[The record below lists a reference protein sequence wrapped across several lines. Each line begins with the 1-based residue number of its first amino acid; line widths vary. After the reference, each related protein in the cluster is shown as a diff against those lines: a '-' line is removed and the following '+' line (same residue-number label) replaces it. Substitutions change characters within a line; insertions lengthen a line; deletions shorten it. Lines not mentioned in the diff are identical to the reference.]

1 MHTLEAPAG
10 TTEPVRRK
18 RRGRLRRSRRAVW
31 AARLIVL
38 ALFLVGWDY
47 VRREIVAEFFVGNPW
62 KVYDILAG
70 WIGSGFIFDHIL
82 YTLSATVLGFFIGAL
97 VAIPLAILLGTNRHL
112 YEVVDPFLNAGYS
125 VPKIAI
131 APLLIIWF
139 GLGLT
144 PKVVLAAAISFFL
157 VFHTSVAGVRDVE
170 RDLTDQVYLFGG
182 TRWTVIRR
190 VILPT
195 MSLQVL
201 NGLRLSFPYAL
212 HGAIIGELIASHNGL
227 GYLLASARGTYNM
240 SAMIAALIVIMIL
253 ALVIVSLIDLLQ
265 KWVPSAR

>member
-1 MHTLEAPAG
+1 MHTLETPAG
-10 TTEPVRRK
+10 VVKPVNRK
-18 RRGRLRRSRRAVW
+18 RRRRLHQSRRAVW
-31 AARLIVL
+31 TARIVVL
-38 ALFLVGWDY
+38 VLFLVGWDFL
-47 VRREIVAEFFVGNPW
+47 RREVVAEFFVGNPW
-62 KVYDILAG
+62 RVWDILVD
-70 WIGSGFIFDHIL
+70 WVGSGFIFDHIG
-82 YTLSATVLGFFIGAL
+82 YTVSATVLGFLIGTA
-97 VAIPLAILLGTNRHL
+97 VAVPLAVLLGTNRHL
-112 YEVVDPFLNAGYS
+112 YRVVDPFLNAGYS

-144 PKVVLAAAISFFL
+144 PKVVLAAAIAFFL

-170 RDLTDQVYLFGG
+170 KDLTDQVYLFGG
-182 TRWTVIRR
+182 TRWTVVWR

-195 MSLQVL
+195 MVLQIL

-240 SAMIAALIVIMIL
+240 SAMIAALIVIMIV
-253 ALVIVSLIDLLQ
+253 ALTFVALIDLLQ
-265 KWVPSAR
+265 RWVPSTR